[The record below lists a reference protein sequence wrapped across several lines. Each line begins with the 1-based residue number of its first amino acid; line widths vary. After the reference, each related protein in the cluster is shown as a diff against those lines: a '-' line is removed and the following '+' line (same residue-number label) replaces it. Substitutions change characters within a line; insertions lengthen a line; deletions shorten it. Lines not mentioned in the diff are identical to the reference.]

1 MLLNNNYS
9 MDSYSARWC
18 AKIRYFCG
26 SGDVQKKEGATMTRV
41 ALLEQTNKFTEE
53 RLLDRGW
60 QMGLGNP

>member
-1 MLLNNNYS
+1 
-9 MDSYSARWC
+9 
-18 AKIRYFCG
+18 
-26 SGDVQKKEGATMTRV
+26 MTRV